1 MGSGGRSA
9 AGAQRNA
16 RTGTGTVSG
25 GESLQSA
32 LSLIA
37 ALRFAM
43 LFFFFIF
50 FLLVFVAV
58 FYSFFSQL
66 ENYLNGR
73 QKDVSEI
80 SKAVF
85 MIRTQAASLVRVLCD
100 HEQGQFVRDL
110 LHCMGPYIE
119 LLYEALG
126 KSSHKDATI
135 FGRLVRSV
143 CMEVALADMPYQFE
157 RLLRERASARGVQR
171 DKRES
176 RKNSRSN
183 SHGSRVGSV
192 MARLSILDGPHYS
205 GAATPK
211 PGARRA
217 AGRLDPSAAVDE
229 EKEAAEREEHFETAR
244 YESNKLVLLAL
255 LNPRDLKGQCSAM
268 ECAVGTSC
276 GRMCAGLH

>member
-1 MGSGGRSA
+1 M
-9 AGAQRNA
+9 
-16 RTGTGTVSG
+16 
-25 GESLQSA
+25 
-32 LSLIA
+32 
-37 ALRFAM
+37 
-43 LFFFFIF
+43 
-50 FLLVFVAV
+50 
-58 FYSFFSQL
+58 

-85 MIRTQAASLVRVLCD
+85 MIRTQAASLVRVLCE
-100 HEQGQFVRDL
+100 HEQGQFVREL

-135 FGRLVRSV
+135 FGKHVRSI

-157 RLLRERASARGVQR
+157 RLLRERAHARGAHR

-176 RKNSRSN
+176 RKNSRKN
-183 SHGSRVGSV
+183 SHMSRVGSV
-192 MARLSILDGPHYS
+192 MARLSILDGPQYS

-211 PGARRA
+211 PGARR
-217 AGRLDPSAAVDE
+217 GGGGKHDSAAVDE

-244 YESNKLVLLAL
+244 YETNKLVLLSL
-255 LNPRDLKGQCSAM
+255 LNPRDLKGQCAHSALA
-268 ECAVGTSC
+268 CWG
-276 GRMCAGLH
+276 